1 MKEKISGSLNEI
13 ARAVIGRKNTYRLRY
28 FHQHGHFP
36 DLKHPKD
43 ISEVM
48 IRDMFNPET
57 CKFYSQFVDKL
68 GLRDYVKSK
77 GLEHILLKH
86 YGVWDTPEEIP
97 FDDLPDRFV
106 LKSNNGC
113 GDHVFCRDK
122 SKLDRDEAIR
132 TLHHAIENGIHHS
145 EPHYTYIT
153 PKVYA
158 EELIETPDDDL
169 PMDYKFTCVG
179 GEVMDVF
186 AVTERAVHAKYST
199 LDLNWTPL
207 PYTRPEFM
215 PKSLPPKPKHIDKL
229 AEVARI
235 LSGDFGFVRVD
246 LYEYRDQPYISE
258 LTFFPWGGLLYSYTE
273 EAIKLYGKKWNEWN
287 SKKSKKDEFF
297 ASI

>member
-1 MKEKISGSLNEI
+1 MKESLMNFLNKT
-13 ARAVIGRKNTYRLRY
+13 VQKVVGKKNNYRLRY

-36 DLKHPKD
+36 NLKHPKD

-48 IRDMFNPET
+48 ISDMFTPET
-57 CKFYSQFVDKL
+57 CRYYSQYVDKL

-86 YGVWDTPEEIP
+86 YGVWDRPEDIP
-97 FDDLPDRFV
+97 FDELPDKCV

-122 SKLDRDEAIR
+122 AKLNREEAIV
-132 TLHHAIENGIHHS
+132 TLNRAIENGKHHS

-158 EELIETPDDDL
+158 EELIETPDGSL
-169 PMDYKFTCVG
+169 PIDYKFMCVG
-179 GEVMDVF
+179 GEIMDIFV
-186 AVTERAVHAKYST
+186 ASERDDHGHASYST
-199 LDLNWTPL
+199 MSLDWEPL
-207 PYTRPEFM
+207 PYTRAEFL
-215 PKSLPPKPKHIDKL
+215 PKFQPPRPKHIDKL

-235 LSGDFGFVRVD
+235 LSKDFGCVRVD

-258 LTFFPWGGLLYSYTE
+258 LTFFPWGALLYSYTE
-273 EAIKLYGKKWNEWN
+273 EAIKLYGQKWNEWKLKQ
-287 SKKSKKDEFF
+287 SK
-297 ASI
+297 